1 MATDRKQKLGA
12 LPWWVWDAFDDAW
25 SMRFTELV
33 AYYGEHGRAP
43 GTNSGGL
50 GAWVGTQRRQRET
63 MAADRK
69 ATLDALAWWVW
80 DAMEDTWNANFERLV
95 SYYEESGRA
104 PPKNGAGLGVWIG
117 NQRAGRATMLSD
129 HRQRLEA
136 LPWWAWDAL
145 DDKWNVRFAELV
157 AYYEEH
163 GLLVAASA
171 PVLGSWVSRQRKGRV
186 TMAVAHKER
195 LEALPWWS
203 WDPLDDTW
211 NARFAELVAYYAEH
225 GRISAVSEPGLKAW
239 VCTQRST
246 RDTMAAHREEKL
258 GAMPWWSWDVFD
270 DTWNA
275 RFCELVS
282 YYDEHRRAPYKR
294 DASGLGSWVGNQRR
308 LRDTMAKPRQ
318 AKLDSLPWWAWSD
331 G

>member
-1 MATDRKQKLGA
+1 
-12 LPWWVWDAFDDAW
+12 
-25 SMRFTELV
+25 
-33 AYYGEHGRAP
+33 
-43 GTNSGGL
+43 
-50 GAWVGTQRRQRET
+50 
-63 MAADRK
+63 
-69 ATLDALAWWVW
+69 
-80 DAMEDTWNANFERLV
+80 
-95 SYYEESGRA
+95 
-104 PPKNGAGLGVWIG
+104 
-117 NQRAGRATMLSD
+117 
-129 HRQRLEA
+129 
-136 LPWWAWDAL
+136 
-145 DDKWNVRFAELV
+145 
-157 AYYEEH
+157 
-163 GLLVAASA
+163 
-171 PVLGSWVSRQRKGRV
+171 
-186 TMAVAHKER
+186 MAVAHKER

-282 YYDEHRRAPYKR
+282 YYEEHRRAPYKR
-294 DASGLGSWVGNQRR
+294 DASGLGWWVGSQRR

-318 AKLDSLPWWAWSD
+318 EKLDALPWWAWSD